1 MNRIHAVKLAPSILA
16 ADFARL
22 AEQVV
27 EAERAGAD
35 RIHVDVMDGHF
46 VPNLS
51 LGAANVESLRRVTH
65 VPLEAHLMIQRVSEL
80 IDPGCEVEVD
90 GGIDATTVP
99 LVVGAGATV
108 LIAGSAI
115 FRDPDGVTAAMMRL
129 QAAINQHEV
138 EEAWRI
144 VDPILNAG
152 SPPYEYEPGTW
163 GPREVERL
171 VSPPGGWHNPTLM
184 AVDSRQREVV
194 AQ

>member
-99 LVVGAGATV
+99 LVVGAGTRV

-152 SPPYEYEPGTW
+152 SPPYEHEPGTW